1 MLCVVK
7 SLVEYKFIKTSLF
20 LFDKEI
26 ITMYPKRNKV
36 ARLLS
41 TMYEER
47 KLIPSGILQ
56 QN

>member
-20 LFDKEI
+20 LFDKEM
-26 ITMYPKRNKV
+26 ITMYPKRKKV